1 MGRRATCLKAVCRAS
16 HKKSHPQTHFFL
28 GTPPESQGCQCC
40 LRHPSCGAGPPPLPS
55 LCAEP
60 PTAAVFIPRRSA
72 SWHLLWRV
80 CLRPRPVGRLRG
92 WEPFSEAA
100 PAPSLL
106 CGCAAPLLR
115 RPVEPG
121 RPSPLADAITGV
133 SRRASDWSQV
143 AGQRRA
149 PAQIADERSPL
160 RGAGRGMCAQ
170 RRSVGRA
177 PAGVAVFLA
186 SFPSLPV

>member
-1 MGRRATCLKAVCRAS
+1 MPVLSAAPLLRCGSAPAAFPVRRA
-16 HKKSHPQTHFFL
+16 
-28 GTPPESQGCQCC
+28 
-40 LRHPSCGAGPPPLPS
+40 
-55 LCAEP
+55 

-143 AGQRRA
+143 AGQRQA
-149 PAQIADERSPL
+149 PAQIADEHSPL